1 MLKLI
6 AMGVVTLLMVGCNV
20 DDSHPDN
27 TKPPQVFN
35 QHNQPLSAEAI
46 GMLANC
52 HDADRRVLNY
62 LELAR
67 EVDGVGVVIS
77 RILASG
83 SPSHIKFTE
92 AKLLMT
98 VVDDGVVDSNEIRVY
113 CVTAV
118 LEFYGVGMAQTDMMR
133 M

>member
-1 MLKLI
+1 MKLI
-6 AMGVVTLLMVGCNV
+6 ALIVVALFLVGCNF

-27 TKPPQVFN
+27 IQPPQVFN
-35 QHNQPLSAEAI
+35 ENNQQLSAEAV

-52 HDADRRVLNY
+52 HDADRRILNY

-67 EVDGVGVVIS
+67 EVDGVAVVIS

-98 VVDDGVVDSNEIRVY
+98 VFDDSVVDSNEIRVY
-113 CVTAV
+113 CVMAV
-118 LEFYGVGMAQTDMMR
+118 LEFYGVGMAQADMMR